1 MISYI
6 IPTRNRPQRLLETLR
21 AINSLGVHD
30 NCGGAEVIIV
40 DNDSCERPILP
51 RETKCGLP
59 ISYIRLRD
67 NIGAAAR
74 NVGADASDK
83 ASDWLVMLDDDS
95 YPDDAEFFANLQH
108 VPSDVAAVSADIF
121 LPGKT
126 ALGHAPREMGGL
138 PEVFI
143 GCGAA
148 IRRGAFLELGG
159 YDASF
164 NYYVEEYDLAARM
177 MLAGYRIA
185 FSHEFTVQHDKDLT
199 NRDFNLILSRLVRN
213 NGWIAGRYAP
223 DELAGAELREVLDR
237 YAGIA
242 RIEGAEAG
250 YAQGLAELHATLAA
264 QPRRPLNASQWERFT
279 GLSHVREHLSEV
291 HARQRFQSATIVDAG
306 KNAWAVAQVLKELGV
321 RLIEDG
327 EEAEAHVIGTL
338 SPGPMMDSLIRRTR
352 LRRPQG
358 PRLLAPWLPAPLF
371 PGAKTAI
378 AAA

>member
-6 IPTRNRPQRLLETLR
+6 IPTRNRPQRLLETIR
-21 AINSLGVHD
+21 AINSLGSHD
-30 NCGGAEVIIV
+30 QCGGAEVIIV

-51 RETKCGLP
+51 RETKCGLS
-59 ISYIRLRD
+59 ISYIRLKE
-67 NIGAAAR
+67 NLGAAAR
-74 NVGADASDK
+74 NIGAQASDQ

-95 YPDDAEFFANLQH
+95 YPDDADFFAQLQN
-108 VPSDVAAVSADIF
+108 VPSDMAAVSADIF
-121 LPGKT
+121 LPGKSPM
-126 ALGHAPREMGGL
+126 GHAPREMGGL

-143 GCGAA
+143 GCGVA
-148 IRRGAFLELGG
+148 IRRGVFVELGG
-159 YDASF
+159 YDHAF

-177 MLAGYRIA
+177 MLAGYRIG
-185 FSHEFTVQHDKDLT
+185 FSHEFSVQHDKDLA
-199 NRDFNLILSRLVRN
+199 NRDFNLIVSRLVRN

-223 DELAGAELREVLDR
+223 DDSAGAELREVISR

-242 RIEGAEAG
+242 RIEGAEEG
-250 YAQGLAELHATLAA
+250 YAHGLTELHPTLAS
-264 QPRRPLNASQWERFT
+264 QPRRPLDASQWDRFT
-279 GLSHVREHLSEV
+279 GLTHVRKHLSEV

-306 KNAWAVAQVLKELGV
+306 KNAWAVAQVLRELGV
-321 RLIEDG
+321 RLIDDG

-338 SPGPMMDSLIRRTR
+338 SPGPMMDSLIKRTR

-358 PRLLAPWLPAPLF
+358 PRLLAPWTPAPLF